1 MANDALLS
9 LSGPSNAPGNA
20 VEAAGITAD
29 ADGGKGYKFVGKN
42 RVGFL
47 ECRISG
53 AHDRTSGDEVIAF
66 EVHEAADNAGTN
78 AVLIATS
85 ANLTSSMAA
94 TNVNSSTGPVRVGF
108 TTTNLG
114 GWVKARYNVG
124 GTTPNSLNVSA
135 DIQMTGIAVI
145 ASGT

>member
-1 MANDALLS
+1 MANDALLK
-9 LSGPSNAPGNA
+9 LTGPSNAAGNA

-29 ADGGKGYKFVGKN
+29 ADGASGYKFVGKN
-42 RVGFL
+42 RTGFL
-47 ECRISG
+47 ECRIAG

-108 TTTNLG
+108 TTTSLG
-114 GWVKARYNVG
+114 GYIKCRLNVG

-135 DIQMTGIAVI
+135 DVQMTGIASI
-145 ASGT
+145 PSGT